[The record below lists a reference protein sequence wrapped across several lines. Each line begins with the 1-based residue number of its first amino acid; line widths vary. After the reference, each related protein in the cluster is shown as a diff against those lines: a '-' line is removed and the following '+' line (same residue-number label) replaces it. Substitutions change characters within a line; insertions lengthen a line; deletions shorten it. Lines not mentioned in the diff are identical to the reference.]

1 MLPAST
7 FLIVG
12 SVLLIGAAA
21 ISAFSVAAIL
31 GERRRRAPA
40 TVIAPDPAPRAAI
53 EDDLLKRFARFVTP
67 VKETELSQVRL
78 RLARAGFRLPSAVRV
93 FHAARAVSALAFT
106 LITAVLVPILFATA
120 PGPLQIVAIL
130 FAFLIGFLAPSIVL
144 DRLVAR
150 RQKTAEEGF
159 PDTLDMLLVCIE
171 AGQGFEQAA
180 RRIARELRGHNPVLA
195 EELSILNDELWAGKD
210 RAQVFKDFALRLDV
224 GDITAF
230 TSVLRQ
236 ADQFG
241 VSIAEAIRVY
251 AADMRFKRV
260 MRAEET
266 ANKMPLKLALA
277 SMMFTVPPTMIIM
290 IGPALLEIIRS
301 FTQAQSGGL

>member
-1 MLPAST
+1 MLPANA
-7 FLIVG
+7 FLIIG
-12 SVLLIGAAA
+12 AVLLVGAAA
-21 ISAFSVAAIL
+21 LSFVSIHAIL
-31 GERRRRAPA
+31 AGRRKQTIESTP
-40 TVIAPDPAPRAAI
+40 PDSGSRIAI
-53 EDDLLKRFARFVTP
+53 EDDLFKRFARFLTP
-67 VKETELSQVRL
+67 AKEDELSEAKL
-78 RLARAGFRLPSAVRV
+78 RLAQAGFRKPAAVRV
-93 FHAARAVSALAFT
+93 FHVARACSALGFT
-106 LITAVLVPILFATA
+106 LLAAILEPLLFAAA
-120 PGPLQIVAIL
+120 PAPMLPLAIIGS
-130 FAFLIGFLAPSIVL
+130 FLIGFLAPSLVL

-150 RQKTAEEGF
+150 RKRTAEEGF

-180 RRIARELRGHNPVLA
+180 RRIARELGPHNAVLA
-195 EELSILNDELWAGKD
+195 EELTILNEELWAGKD
-210 RAQVFKDFALRLDV
+210 RATVFKDFALRLGV

-230 TSVLRQ
+230 VSVLRQ

-277 SMMFTVPPTMIIM
+277 SMLFTVPPTMIIM

-301 FTQAQSGGL
+301 FAQVHSGGA